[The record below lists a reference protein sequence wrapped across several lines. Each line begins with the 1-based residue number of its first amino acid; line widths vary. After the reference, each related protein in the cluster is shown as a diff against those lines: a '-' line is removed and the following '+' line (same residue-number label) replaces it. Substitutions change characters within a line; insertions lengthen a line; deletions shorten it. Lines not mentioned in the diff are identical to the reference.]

1 MARILVIED
10 NAINLELMT
19 YLLRAWGHEPVA
31 AVDGE
36 RGIEQALGD
45 RPELIVC
52 DIQLPGIDGYEV
64 ARRLKAEPAMAG
76 VPLIAVTAY
85 AMVGDRERALRA
97 GFDGHFAKPIDPATL
112 MVELSRFLPGASP
125 TPPPQPPAP
134 PSSSRGQRP
143 LPDSLRAP
151 SPGLVVLMVDDTEA
165 NLSFKLSLL
174 EPAGYTVLAAGS
186 GDEALALA
194 RSRHVDI
201 ILADVV
207 MAGGNGFDLLIAVRA
222 DPALK
227 ALRFVFLTATA
238 RDDGSRERGLA
249 LGADGY
255 LLRPIEPEHLL
266 SELRRHLA
274 PR

>member
-10 NAINLELMT
+10 NPINLELMT

-36 RGIEQALGD
+36 AGLAQALRE

-64 ARRLKAEPAMAG
+64 ARRLKSEPALDG

-85 AMVGDRERALRA
+85 AMVGDRDRALRA
-97 GFDGHFAKPIDPATL
+97 GFDGHFAKPIDPASL

-125 TPPPQPPAP
+125 TPPAPAASPAP
-134 PSSSRGQRP
+134 SQRQQA
-143 LPDSLRAP
+143 LAASLKAP
-151 SPGLVVLMVDDTEA
+151 APGLVVLMVDDTEA

-174 EPAGYTVLAAGS
+174 EPAGYSVLTAS
-186 GDEALALA
+186 GGKEALAMA
-194 RSRHVDI
+194 RAQHVDL

-207 MAGGNGFDLLIAVRA
+207 MAGGGGFELLRAVRA
-222 DPALK
+222 DPALCT
-227 ALRFVFLTATA
+227 LPFIFLTATA

-249 LGADGY
+249 LGADAY
-255 LLRPIEPEHLL
+255 LVRPIEPEHLL
-266 SELRRHLA
+266 AELRARLA

>member
-10 NAINLELMT
+10 NPINLELMT

-36 RGIEQALGD
+36 AGLVQALRE

-64 ARRLKAEPAMAG
+64 ARRLKTQPALDG

-85 AMVGDRERALRA
+85 AMVGDRDRALRA
-97 GFDGHFAKPIDPATL
+97 GFDGHFAKPIDPASF

-125 TPPPQPPAP
+125 TPPPTAAALPG
-134 PSSSRGQRP
+134 SCQRA
-143 LPDSLRAP
+143 LPDELKAP
-151 SPGLVVLMVDDTEA
+151 RPGLVVLMVDDTEA

-174 EPAGYTVLAAGS
+174 EPAGYAVLTAGG
-186 GDEALALA
+186 GDEALAMA
-194 RSRHVDI
+194 RAQPVDL

-207 MAGGNGFDLLIAVRA
+207 MAGGGGFELLRAVRA
-222 DPALK
+222 NPALCT
-227 ALRFVFLTATA
+227 LPFIFLTATA

-249 LGADGY
+249 LGADAY
-255 LLRPIEPEHLL
+255 LVRPIEPEHLL
-266 SELRRHLA
+266 AELRARLA